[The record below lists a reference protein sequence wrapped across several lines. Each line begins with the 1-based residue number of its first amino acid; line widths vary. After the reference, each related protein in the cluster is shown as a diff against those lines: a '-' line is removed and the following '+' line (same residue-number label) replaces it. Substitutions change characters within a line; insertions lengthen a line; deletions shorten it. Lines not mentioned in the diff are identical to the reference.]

1 MLYLDTPLTVVSSH
15 LSTQRAKT
23 LLRKLTQ
30 GILRCVLKNNDMTEN
45 ELAKLVIDLCIKI
58 HKTLGPG
65 LLESAYE
72 ECLAYEL
79 RQRNISFQRQVS
91 VPLVYDGV
99 ELGEGFRAD
108 IVVEGKLI
116 IELKSVA
123 ELQPVSYSQLLTY
136 LRLTN
141 IKLGLLINFGQR
153 RMIDGIRRVVNGL
166 SQEK

>member
-1 MLYLDTPLTVVSSH
+1 
-15 LSTQRAKT
+15 
-23 LLRKLTQ
+23 
-30 GILRCVLKNNDMTEN
+30 MTEN

-58 HKTLGPG
+58 HKTFGPG

-91 VPLVYDGV
+91 VPLVYEGV

-108 IVVEGKLI
+108 MVVEGKLI